1 MGQKIEP
8 RFGVVVGCK
17 SMAGAQP
24 LPLTFVVGSRKL
36 SQKLTPLF
44 GPLGRTKKV
53 RHILVTFFGPN
64 GEGQKFGL
72 SQRLVQLWSK
82 TFFEICCRRDLKKKL
97 HVGFVWVA
105 LDQLLAQPL

>member
-1 MGQKIEP
+1 M
-8 RFGVVVGCK
+8 
-17 SMAGAQP
+17 
-24 LPLTFVVGSRKL
+24 
-36 SQKLTPLF
+36 
-44 GPLGRTKKV
+44 

-82 TFFEICCRRDLKKKL
+82 TFFEIFCRRDLTPRP
-97 HVGFVWVA
+97 GWVA